1 MTVRVSREGEAG
13 GGQWRKDG
21 SRVGSDAGE
30 VMGGKDGSKVGSG
43 GGSGRVGSAYFRVS
57 FLMGELVPPSPAR
70 PTWADRLGFQN
81 VCARRRPGWG
91 LPSMRPCVP
100 SERSAPCAAL

>member
-1 MTVRVSREGEAG
+1 VRVSREGEAG

-43 GGSGRVGSAYFRVS
+43 GGSGRVGSAYRKVI
-57 FLMGELVPPSPAR
+57 MP
-70 PTWADRLGFQN
+70 
-81 VCARRRPGWG
+81 
-91 LPSMRPCVP
+91 
-100 SERSAPCAAL
+100 